1 MYIMNFIKHRYISFM
16 ISGLLIVI
24 SIFSLI
30 RFGLV
35 PSLDFAG
42 GSLLEIKIDD
52 PGISTQRLWNIFE
65 KTDVNISQIQETG
78 SGTFLIRTEGG
89 KEKGDLIL
97 SGLQEKYQKVEKL
110 RFETVGPTFGRE
122 LLKKALTALIVAIL
136 FILFFVAWRF
146 HDKKFGIC
154 AILAMLHD
162 NLILAGSFS
171 LLGHFSGVQVDSLFI
186 TAALTTLS
194 ASVHDTVVTFDYI
207 RKQTG
212 DFSSQKNIEVIANK
226 AISDTIVRNIN
237 NSMTIIFMLV
247 ATLLMG
253 GETIRW
259 FAAALLIGTILGTY
273 SSTFLA
279 VPLLVVAEKI
289 GRKK

>member
-1 MYIMNFIKHRYISFM
+1 MNFIKHRYISFI

-24 SIFSLI
+24 SAFSLI
-30 RFGLV
+30 RFGLI

-52 PGISTQRLWNIFE
+52 SDISTQKLWEVFE
-65 KTDVNISQIQETG
+65 KADVNISQIQETG
-78 SGTFLIRTEGG
+78 SGTFLVRIEGG

-97 SGLQEKYQKVEKL
+97 SRLQEKYQKVERL

-122 LLKKALTALIVAIL
+122 LLKKALTALVVAIL

-207 RKQTG
+207 RKQTA
-212 DFSSQKNIEVIANK
+212 DFSSQKNVETIANK

-247 ATLLMG
+247 AVLLLG

-259 FAAALLIGTILGTY
+259 FAAALLIGTVLGTY

-279 VPLLVVAEKI
+279 VPLLVVVEKMR
-289 GRKK
+289 RKK

>member
-1 MYIMNFIKHRYISFM
+1 MNFIKHRYISFM
-16 ISGLLIVI
+16 VSGLLIIV

-35 PSLDFAG
+35 PSLDFVG
-42 GSLLEIKIDD
+42 GSLLEIKIDNPD
-52 PGISTQRLWNIFE
+52 ISTQKLWDVFE

-78 SGTFLIRTEGG
+78 SGTFLIRIEGG

-97 SGLQEKYQKVEKL
+97 NGLQKEYRGVENL

-122 LLKKALTALIVAIL
+122 LLKKALTALIVAVL

-162 NLILAGSFS
+162 NLILVGSFS

-212 DFSSQKNIEVIANK
+212 DLSSQKNIEAIANK

-247 ATLLMG
+247 AVLLLG

-279 VPLLVVAEKI
+279 VPLLVMAEKM

>member
-1 MYIMNFIKHRYISFM
+1 MDFIKYRYISFV
-16 ISGLLIVI
+16 ISGFLVVI
-24 SIFSLI
+24 SVFSLI

-35 PSLDFAG
+35 PSLDFVG

-52 PGISTQRLWNIFE
+52 PDVSTQKLWEIFG
-65 KTDVNISQIQETG
+65 KDDINISQIQETK
-78 SGTFLIRTEGG
+78 SSTFLIRIEEG

-97 SGLQEKYQKVEKL
+97 SRLQEKYQGAEKL
-110 RFETVGPTFGRE
+110 RFEMVGPTFGQE

-146 HDKKFGIC
+146 HNKKFGIG

-171 LLGHFSGVQVDSLFI
+171 LLGHFLGVQVDSLFI

-207 RKQTG
+207 RKQTI
-212 DFSSQKNIEVIANK
+212 DFSSQKNIEAVANK
-226 AISDTIVRNIN
+226 AIADTIVRNIN
-237 NSMTIIFMLV
+237 NSLTTIFMLT

-253 GETIRW
+253 EETIRW
-259 FAAALLIGTILGTY
+259 FAAALLMGTILGTY

-279 VPLLVVAEKI
+279 VPLLVVAEKM
-289 GRKK
+289 GRRK

>member
-1 MYIMNFIKHRYISFM
+1 MNFIKHRYISFI
-16 ISGLLIVI
+16 ISGLLVAV
-24 SIFSLI
+24 SVFSLI
-30 RFGLV
+30 RFGLI

-52 PGISTQRLWNIFE
+52 SDISTQRLWEVVE
-65 KTDVNISQIQETG
+65 KIDVSISQIQETG
-78 SGTFLIRTEGG
+78 SGTFLIRIEGG

-110 RFETVGPTFGRE
+110 RFETVGPTFGQE
-122 LLKKALTALIVAIL
+122 LLKKALTALAVAIL

-212 DFSSQKNIEVIANK
+212 DFSSQKNIEAVANK

-247 ATLLMG
+247 AVLLLG

-279 VPLLVVAEKI
+279 VPFLVVAEKM